1 MDITVFV
8 NTKKTAPLSKAATD
22 EFVKRLR
29 PYCNLHIIHTVKPD
43 TPATGNNVQ
52 NFCITPA
59 SKSDKTDENFYCIKT
74 ISSEEFAE
82 KIQTM
87 TVNGISKI
95 FFYIGYASKCTDNC
109 LPFAI
114 TSVSL
119 DLSMNLVVLCEQIYR
134 AYTINNHITYHK

>member
-1 MDITVFV
+1 MDITIFV
-8 NTKKTAPLSKAATD
+8 NIKKTAPLSKAATD

-29 PYCNLHIIHTVKPD
+29 PYCNLHIIHTLKPD
-43 TPATGNNVQ
+43 TPTTGKNVQ

-59 SKSDKTDENFYCIKT
+59 SKSDKKHENSHFIKT
-74 ISSEEFAE
+74 ISSEVFAE
-82 KIQTM
+82 MIQTL

-95 FFYIGYASKCTDNC
+95 NYYIGYNTSYTDDC

-119 DLSMNLVVLCEQIYR
+119 DISMNLVVLCEQIYR
-134 AYTINNHITYHK
+134 AYTINNNITYHK